1 MSSRG
6 FNHSS
11 KKGKIHKNGEIEVQS
26 FEGLMPDP
34 AVLAEYEKYAP
45 GATKQWMQL
54 ATDEVKNRH
63 KNERTFLTT
72 YRFSVICGSLS
83 ALILG
88 VVVAG
93 VGMYAIHI
101 GHPTAG
107 ATIMCGSMAQVVAAM
122 YYRNKSRSNNKEIEE

>member
-1 MSSRG
+1 MSSRS

-34 AVLAEYEKYAP
+34 AVLAEYEKFAP

-63 KNERTFLTT
+63 RNERTFLTT

-88 VVVAG
+88 LAVAA
-93 VGMYAIHI
+93 VGAYTIHS
-101 GHPTAG
+101 GNAKWG
-107 ATIMCGSMAQVVAAM
+107 AAIMCGSMAQVVAVM
-122 YYRNKSRSNNKEIEE
+122 YYRSKKRNEPKEIEA